1 MKLAKLSLA
10 AIAVVGLSTSSFAA
24 DTLADAFKNGKVSG
38 TLEMQYIDNAV
49 SGTGQDTSG
58 FAVGGELKFVTDTFN
73 GFGAGFTF
81 ETGHTLGMEDEVAAE
96 NDTTVTIQKTAL
108 SEAYL
113 TYAFGKTTAKIG
125 RQYISTPLVAVS
137 GSRVM
142 MDFFQ
147 AAILVNTDLPNT
159 TLVVG
164 GVNEWVKRDIDT
176 VVHPDDPIYTVYA
189 KNTSIKGLTLTA
201 QGTFLA
207 DVQNDYYAE
216 AAYKFDAGMPI
227 TVGAQYIGTDY
238 DAAATED
245 GKLYGVMVG
254 TSFGALSLNAY
265 YNDNTDGVTKGGW
278 GLGNDP
284 SYNDM
289 WLTNAIDTAETK
301 SYSIQAKYKVSPEL
315 SLMAWYGD
323 FNADAAA
330 SDRTD
335 LDFDVMY
342 KPSGALKGMSVNVKY
357 SMLEYDTT
365 ANKDKDHF
373 YTFVKYAF

>member
-38 TLEMQYIDNAV
+38 TLETQY
-49 SGTGQDTSG
+49 TSESFTVNPDKTG

-81 ETGHTLGMEDEVAAE
+81 ETGHTMGTQNQTAAKS
-96 NDTTVTIQKTAL
+96 DATVNIQETAL

-113 TYAFGKTTAKIG
+113 TYTFGKTTAKIG

-137 GSRVM
+137 GSRIM

-147 AAILVNTDLPNT
+147 AAVLVNTDLPNT
-159 TLVVG
+159 TLVAG
-164 GVNEWVKRDIDT
+164 AVNEWTSRSNVATHLDK
-176 VVHPDDPIYTVYA
+176 PIYTVYA
-189 KNTSIKGLTLTA
+189 KNTSVKGLTLTA
-201 QGTFLA
+201 QGTFLQ
-207 DVQNDYYAE
+207 DVQNDYYVE

-227 TVGAQYIGTDY
+227 TVGAQYVATDY
-238 DAAATED
+238 DAGND
-245 GKLYGVMVG
+245 GSLYGLMVG

-265 YNDNTDGVTKGGW
+265 YNDSNDDAAVSGGW
-278 GLGNDP
+278 GHGNDP

-289 WLTNAIDTAETK
+289 WLINGLSANTE
-301 SYSIQAKYKVSPEL
+301 SYSIQAKYKVTPEL
-315 SLMAWYGD
+315 ALMAWYGD
-323 FNADAAA
+323 FDLAGNNDKT
-330 SDRTD
+330 S

-342 KPSGALKGMSVNVKY
+342 KPSGALKGTSINVKY
-357 SMLEYDTT
+357 STVDYDVAAN
-365 ANKDKDHF
+365 ANKETHL
-373 YTFVKYAF
+373 YAFVKYAF